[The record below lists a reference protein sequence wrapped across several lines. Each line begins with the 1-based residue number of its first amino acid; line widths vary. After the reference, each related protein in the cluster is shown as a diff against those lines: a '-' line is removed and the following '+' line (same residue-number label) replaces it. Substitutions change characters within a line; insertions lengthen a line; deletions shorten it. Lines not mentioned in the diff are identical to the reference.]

1 MLLKLVMGWAELVI
15 LSLLMMC
22 PLTGIV
28 CAYLGALYLLL
39 SVIVVSGSISCFF
52 SSAADGLDILSDLLA
67 FLSIYLNVKI
77 CIMGFI
83 YFDHYDIC
91 R

>member
-28 CAYLGALYLLL
+28 HIVGGLILLS
-39 SVIVVSGSISCFF
+39 SVIVVSRSMSYFF
-52 SSAADGLDILSDLLA
+52 SSAADGPDILLDLLA
-67 FLSIYLNVKI
+67 FLCIYLNVKI